1 MKIFTQYRHLRREIY
16 VLFLGRIVT
25 NLGSMV
31 WPVLTLIETQKL
43 NMNATTVA
51 IVSVVSGLLFVPAS
65 LLGGHLADRF
75 NKKKIIVFFDLI
87 SIVFFI
93 IAAFVPLSYA
103 TIGLLVIGAAC
114 QNLEWPSYNS
124 LIADFTLTKDRE
136 RAYSLQYL
144 GANIGLVISPTL
156 AGLLFK
162 DHLWLSFLISGFSI
176 ALSTVLIAILIKDV
190 TPVEDDS
197 AESVYQKTNEKAPLF
212 TVLKENRILLIFI
225 VLIAFYYAA
234 YQQYGYLMPIDMG
247 KIHGDDGAL
256 IYGTVSSLNCI
267 IVVLVTPLFTTVFK
281 KVSYTMKFLIGAV
294 FVGLGYG
301 VFRLLLGFIPAY
313 YAAITLFTFG
323 EIIVTI
329 AEEPYL
335 NERIPQSHRGRIN
348 GVMTVMSS
356 IIQGIA
362 MVLVGVLYDNV
373 APAASWIFV
382 LGMLALSFALG
393 FVLLFRDKKRYPA
406 LYKPK
411 EVSVEESVKD
421 EPPDDLTV

>member
-1 MKIFTQYRHLRREIY
+1 MKLLKQYRYLRREVY

-31 WPVLTLIETQKL
+31 WPVLTMIETQKL

-51 IVSVVSGLLFVPAS
+51 IVSVAGGVLFVPAS
-65 LLGGHLADRF
+65 LIGGHLADRF
-75 NKKKIIVFFDLI
+75 NKKRLIVLFDLI
-87 SIVFFI
+87 SITFFI
-93 IAAFVPLSYA
+93 VAAFIPLSYL
-103 TIGLLVIGAAC
+103 TIVLLIVGAAC

-144 GANIGLVISPTL
+144 GANIGLMVSPTL

-162 DHLWLSFLISGFSI
+162 DHLWLSFLISGVSI
-176 ALSTVLIAILIKDV
+176 AVSTGLIAFLIKDV

-197 AESVYQKTNEKAPLF
+197 AESVYQKSDEKAKLM
-212 TVLKENRILLIFI
+212 TILKENRILFIFI
-225 VLIAFYYAA
+225 VLIALYYAA

-267 IVVLVTPLFTTVFK
+267 IVVVATPLFTALFK
-281 KVSYTMKFLIGAV
+281 KVPYTVKFLIGAV
-294 FVGLGYG
+294 FVALGYG
-301 VFRLLLGFIPAY
+301 VFRLLLGFVPAY
-313 YAAITLFTFG
+313 YTAIALFTFG

-335 NERIPQSHRGRIN
+335 NERIPSSHRGRIN
-348 GVMTVMSS
+348 GVMTVVSNV
-356 IIQGIA
+356 IQSGA
-362 MVLVGVLYDNV
+362 MILVGVLYDYV

-382 LGMLALSFALG
+382 LDMLAAAFLLG
-393 FVLLFRDKKRYPA
+393 IMLVFSDKKRYTA
-406 LYKPK
+406 LYKN
-411 EVSVEESVKD
+411 VSGEETSGENND
-421 EPPDDLTV
+421 ENRGAQ